1 MTACAAPAAPAAP
14 VAPRAR
20 CRLRSAPVV
29 LASAVV
35 LWGILEPAAAQVA
48 FERYEVITGTAPRQT
63 VLTGF
68 LLGGP
73 VADLVALSV
82 EESGNRRVQLYAF
95 EEGTWAPAF
104 ETELGLD
111 VAFVDVAAIDGRDRL
126 IVYEP
131 GRIRALDLESG
142 TSRALVAVVSSFD
155 PPRGG
160 PIPHAD
166 ITRDVNGDGRDDL
179 VVPGADGFRV
189 FVQTGDG
196 AFAEPVTVGTSA
208 ELARIY
214 GADGYRFDPWSESR
228 IHEIDFDGDGRR
240 DLAFWNRNR
249 FEVRLQ
255 DPRGRFSADAETF
268 TTGVAFDSDERS
280 WLAAG
285 DMRGRVLDALTDVNG
300 DGVADL
306 VIASLQG
313 RRLADKRSTTEVYV
327 GRRPPGGGIAFGP
340 EPDTRIGSDGVQ
352 LGIERH
358 DLDRDGQLDMMVT
371 TIGTQLLRGTLFRR
385 FAGFMGGEI
394 HLQLELFRMDGGHY
408 PDAPDATR
416 RIDLQYPGAHRGPG
430 WVPLDLALRGA
441 THERRLVETTHPRAF
456 NTPVLLGDVTG
467 DGRADLIVGRDR
479 GEPPGPRRHAD
490 DSLHVFVGE
499 PGPDLFSRQPHEV
512 VVPLPE
518 DREYVW
524 LADLDGDG
532 RQDVVMHHPAAAEP
546 TRVTV
551 LMARQT
557 PAPAPPN

>member
-1 MTACAAPAAPAAP
+1 MTSAAATALATA
-14 VAPRAR
+14 RAR
-20 CRLRSAPVV
+20 YRLRSAPAALV
-29 LASAVV
+29 SALL
-35 LWGILEPAAAQVA
+35 LWGTLEPAAAQVA
-48 FERYEVITGTAPRQT
+48 FEHYEVVTGTAPRQT

-82 EESGNRRVQLYAF
+82 DESGERRVQLYAF
-95 EEGTWAPAF
+95 DGGTWAPTF
-104 ETELGLD
+104 ETGLGSE
-111 VAFVDVAAIDGRDRL
+111 VSFVDVAAIDGRDWL
-126 IVYEP
+126 IACEP

-142 TSRALVAVVSSFD
+142 TSRALVAVDSSFD

-166 ITRDVNGDGRDDL
+166 VTRDVNGDGRDDL
-179 VVPGADGFRV
+179 VVPAADGFRV

-196 AFAEPVTVGTSA
+196 AFADPVTVGPPA

-214 GADGYRFDPWSESR
+214 GADGSRFDPWSQSR

-240 DLAFWNRNR
+240 DFAFWNGDR
-249 FEVRLQ
+249 FEVRRQNPSGL
-255 DPRGRFSADAETF
+255 FSADTGTF
-268 TTGVAFDSDERS
+268 TTDVAFDSDDRS

-285 DMRGRVLDALTDVNG
+285 DTRGRVLDALTDVNG

-313 RRLADKRSTTEVYV
+313 RRLERKRSTTEVYF
-327 GRRPPGGGIAFGP
+327 GRRTRGGGIAFGP
-340 EPDTRIGSDGVQ
+340 APDTVIGSDGVQ
-352 LGIERH
+352 LGIQRH

-371 TIGTQLLRGTLFRR
+371 TIGTELLRGTLFRR

-394 HLQLELFRMDGGHY
+394 HLQLEFFRMDGGHY

-416 RIDLQYPGAHRGPG
+416 RINLQYPGAHRGPG

-456 NTPVLLGDVTG
+456 DTPVLLGDVSG

-499 PGPDLFSRQPHEV
+499 PGPGLFSRQPHEV

-518 DREYVW
+518 DGEHVW
-524 LADLDGDG
+524 LTDLDGDG

-546 TRVTV
+546 HRVTV
-551 LMARQT
+551 LKARQV
-557 PAPAPPN
+557 PAPAPPD

>member
-1 MTACAAPAAPAAP
+1 MTAAAATSLAT
-14 VAPRAR
+14 PRAR
-20 CRLRSAPVV
+20 YRFRSAPVV
-29 LASAVV
+29 LVSAVV
-35 LWGILEPAAAQVA
+35 LCGTLDPASAQVA
-48 FERYEVITGTAPRQT
+48 FERYEVVTGTAPRQT

-73 VADLVALSV
+73 VADLVALSID
-82 EESGNRRVQLYAF
+82 ESGGRRVRVYAF
-95 EEGTWAPAF
+95 DQGTWAATF
-104 ETELGLD
+104 ESDLGPD
-111 VAFVDVAAIDGRDRL
+111 VSFVDVAAIDGRDRL
-126 IVYEP
+126 ITYEP

-142 TSRALVAVVSSFD
+142 TSPELVAVTSSFH
-155 PPRGG
+155 PPHEG
-160 PIPHAD
+160 PIPHVD
-166 ITRDVNGDGRDDL
+166 VTRDVNGDGRDDL
-179 VVPGADGFRV
+179 VVPAADGFRV

-196 AFAEPVTVGTSA
+196 AFADPVTVGPPA

-228 IHEIDFDGDGRR
+228 IHEIDLDGDGRR
-240 DLAFWNRNR
+240 DLAFWNGDR
-249 FEVRLQ
+249 FEVRRQ
-255 DPRGRFSADAETF
+255 NQRGLFSSEVETF
-268 TTGVAFDSDERS
+268 TTDVTFDSDDLS

-306 VIASLQG
+306 VIASLRG
-313 RRLADKRSTTEVYV
+313 RRLADRRSAVEVYF
-327 GRRPPGGGIAFGP
+327 GARSPDGGIAFGSS
-340 EPDTRIGSDGVQ
+340 PDTVIGTDGVQ
-352 LGIERH
+352 LGIQRH

-385 FAGFMGGEI
+385 FAGFMGGEV

-416 RIDLQYPGAHRGPG
+416 RINLQYPGAHRGPG
-430 WVPLDLALRGA
+430 WVPLDMALRGA
-441 THERRLVETTHPRAF
+441 THERRLAETSHPRAF

-499 PGPDLFSRQPHEV
+499 PGPELFSRQPHEV

-518 DREYVW
+518 DGEYVW

-532 RQDVVMHHPAAAEP
+532 RQDIVMHHPSTTEP
-546 TRVTV
+546 HRMTL
-551 LMARQT
+551 LMAR
-557 PAPAPPN
+557 

>member
-1 MTACAAPAAPAAP
+1 MTSAAATAAAT
-14 VAPRAR
+14 PRAR
-20 CRLRSAPVV
+20 YRLRNAPVV
-29 LASAVV
+29 LVSAVV
-35 LWGILEPAAAQVA
+35 LCGTLEPAAAQVA
-48 FERYEVITGTAPRQT
+48 FERHDVVTGTAPRQT

-82 EESGNRRVQLYAF
+82 DESGGRRVQLFAF
-95 EEGTWAPAF
+95 DRGAWAPTF
-104 ETELGLD
+104 ETHLGPD
-111 VAFVDVAAIDGRDRL
+111 VSFVDVAAIDGRDRL
-126 IVYEP
+126 ITYEP

-142 TSRALVAVVSSFD
+142 TSPELVAVGSSFH
-155 PPRGG
+155 PPHEG
-160 PIPHAD
+160 PIPHVD
-166 ITRDVNGDGRDDL
+166 VTRDVNGDGLDDL

-196 AFAEPVTVGTSA
+196 AFADPVTVGPPA

-240 DLAFWNRNR
+240 DLAFWNGDH
-249 FEVRLQ
+249 FEVRRQ
-255 DPRGRFSADAETF
+255 DLRGLFSADAETF
-268 TTGVAFDSDERS
+268 TVDVAFDSDDRS

-285 DMRGRVLDALTDVNG
+285 EMRGRVLDALTDVNG
-300 DGVADL
+300 DGVPDL
-306 VIASLQG
+306 VIASLRG
-313 RRLADKRSTTEVYV
+313 RRLADKRSAVEVYF
-327 GRRPPGGGIAFGP
+327 GARSPAGGIAFGSS
-340 EPDTRIGSDGVQ
+340 PDTVIGTDGVQ

-371 TIGTQLLRGTLFRR
+371 TIGTRLLRGTPFRR

-416 RIDLQYPGAHRGPG
+416 RINLQYPGAHRGPG
-430 WVPLDLALRGA
+430 WVPLDMALRGA

-490 DSLHVFVGE
+490 DALHVFVGE
-499 PGPDLFSRQPHEV
+499 PGPDVFSRQPHEV

-518 DREYVW
+518 DGEYVW
-524 LADLDGDG
+524 LTDLDGDG

-546 TRVTV
+546 HGVTV
-551 LMARQT
+551 LMAR
-557 PAPAPPN
+557 

>member
-1 MTACAAPAAPAAP
+1 MA
-14 VAPRAR
+14 
-20 CRLRSAPVV
+20 
-29 LASAVV
+29 LASALL
-35 LWGILEPAAAQVA
+35 LWGTLEPAAAQVA
-48 FERYEVITGTAPRQT
+48 VEHYEVVTGTATRQT

-82 EESGNRRVQLYAF
+82 DESGDRRVRVYAF
-95 EEGTWAPAF
+95 DQGTWEATF
-104 ETELGLD
+104 ETDLGPD
-111 VAFVDVAAIDGRDRL
+111 VSFVDVAAVDGRDRL
-126 IVYEP
+126 ITYEP

-179 VVPGADGFRV
+179 VVAAADGFRV

-196 AFAEPVTVGTSA
+196 AFADPVTVGPPA
-208 ELARIY
+208 ELARIH

-228 IHEIDFDGDGRR
+228 IHEIDLDGDGRR
-240 DLAFWNRNR
+240 DVAFWNGDR
-249 FEVRLQ
+249 FEVRRQ
-255 DPRGRFSADAETF
+255 DRRGLFPADPETF
-268 TTGVAFDSDERS
+268 TVDVAFDSDDRS

-285 DMRGRVLDALTDVNG
+285 DMQGRVLEALTDVNG

-306 VIASLQG
+306 VIASLRG
-313 RRLADKRSTTEVYV
+313 RRLADKRSAVEVYF
-327 GRRPPGGGIAFGP
+327 GARSPAGGIAFGSS
-340 EPDTRIGSDGVQ
+340 PDTVIGTDGVQ
-352 LGIERH
+352 LGIQRH

-394 HLQLELFRMDGGHY
+394 HLHLELFRMDGGHY

-416 RIDLQYPGAHRGPG
+416 RINLQYPGAHRGPG
-430 WVPLDLALRGA
+430 WVPLDMALRGA
-441 THERRLVETTHPRAF
+441 THERRLTETTHPRAF
-456 NTPVLLGDVTG
+456 DTPVLLGDVTG

-518 DREYVW
+518 DGEYVW
-524 LADLDGDG
+524 LTDLDGDG
-532 RQDVVMHHPAAAEP
+532 RQDIVMHHPSTTEP
-546 TRVTV
+546 HRVTV
-551 LMARQT
+551 LMARQA
-557 PAPAPPN
+557 PAPAAPN